1 MKRYF
6 MVAYQ
11 YSNSGGL
18 CIGNDVLVT
27 FGYINY
33 NKFMLNLKKRDSS
46 IKGVAII
53 SIIELSEV
61 DYADFS
67 KE

>member
-33 NKFMLNLKKRDSS
+33 NKFILNLKKRDSS

-53 SIIELSEV
+53 NIIELLEV
-61 DYADFS
+61 EYNDFL
-67 KE
+67 KK